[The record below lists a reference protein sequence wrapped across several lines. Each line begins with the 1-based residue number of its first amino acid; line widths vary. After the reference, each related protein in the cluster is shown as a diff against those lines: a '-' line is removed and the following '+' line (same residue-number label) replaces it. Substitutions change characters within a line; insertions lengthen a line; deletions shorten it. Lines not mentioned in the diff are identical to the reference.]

1 MKEIILKVL
10 SEVAC
15 GNTGT
20 CQINLQSES
29 AREMI
34 ANKLEPEL
42 QKYVQEIVEF
52 SVMSGSD
59 QCCGGGCHDS

>member
-15 GNTGT
+15 DNTGS

-29 AREMI
+29 AQIMVADKIVEQLDPYFKNLI
-34 ANKLEPEL
+34 E
-42 QKYVQEIVEF
+42 EIVTGVSINE
-52 SVMSGSD
+52 S
-59 QCCGGGCHDS
+59 

>member
-1 MKEIILKVL
+1 MKHIILKVL

-15 GNTGT
+15 NNTGS

-34 ANKLEPEL
+34 ANKLEVEL
-42 QKYVQEIVEF
+42 DKYIKNLLEDMAC
-52 SVMSGSD
+52 ST
-59 QCCGGGCHDS
+59 GGYNGN

>member
-1 MKEIILKVL
+1 MKKIILKVL
-10 SEVAC
+10 EEVAC

-34 ANKLEPEL
+34 ADKLEPEL
-42 QKYVQEIVEF
+42 QIFVQQIIENA
-52 SVMSGSD
+52 VMSGSD
-59 QCCGGGCHDS
+59 QCCRGK

>member
-10 SEVAC
+10 SEVSL
-15 GNTGT
+15 N
-20 CQINLQSES
+20 QLNLQSES

-42 QKYVQEIVEF
+42 QKYVQEVVEYA
-52 SVMSGSD
+52 VMGGSD
-59 QCCGGGCHDS
+59 ECCGGGCHDS